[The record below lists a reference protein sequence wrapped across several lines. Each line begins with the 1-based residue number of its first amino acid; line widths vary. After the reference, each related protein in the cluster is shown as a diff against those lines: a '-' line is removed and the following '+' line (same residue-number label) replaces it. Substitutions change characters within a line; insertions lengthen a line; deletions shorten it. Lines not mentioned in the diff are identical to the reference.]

1 MKKKI
6 ILFLSVLALSVL
18 LTGCGEDPELA
29 KFEKDVQSFCDEIA
43 AIDANINNIDAT
55 SANATD
61 ELLEYLDQLDQS
73 FKVLAQ
79 MSIPEEYAYLEEL
92 TTDASSYMTTA
103 VASYHD
109 AFEGETYDAAVAEYA
124 RENYERAYK
133 RVTVMLKLLRGE
145 DITEDGVVIEETV
158 TK

>member
-18 LTGCGEDPELA
+18 LTGCGKDPKQS
-29 KFEKDVQSFCDEIA
+29 KFEQDIQTFCDEIA
-43 AIDANINNIDAT
+43 AIDANINNIDASSET
-55 SANATD
+55 ATY
-61 ELLEYLDQLDQS
+61 ELLAYLDQLDQS
-73 FKVLAQ
+73 FQALAQ

-109 AFEGETYDAAVAEYA
+109 AFEGETYDTAVAEYA

-133 RVTVMLKLLRGE
+133 RITVMLKLLRGE
-145 DITEDGVVIEETV
+145 DITGDGVVIEETV
-158 TK
+158 AK

>member
-6 ILFLSVLALSVL
+6 ILFLSVIALSVL
-18 LTGCGEDPELA
+18 LTGCGEDPKQS
-29 KFEKDVQSFCDEIA
+29 KFEQDIQTFCDEIA
-43 AIDANINNIDAT
+43 AIDANINNIDASSET
-55 SANATD
+55 ATY
-61 ELLEYLDQLDQS
+61 ELLAYLDQLDQS
-73 FKVLAQ
+73 FQVLAQ

-133 RVTVMLKLLRGE
+133 RITVMLKLLRGE
-145 DITEDGVVIEETV
+145 DITGDGVVIEETV
-158 TK
+158 AK